1 MKLVATNRKARHD
14 YEILDIFE
22 AGLVLK
28 GSEVKSLRT
37 KNCSI
42 EESFALVENGEVVLY
57 NMHIPEFEKASYFKA
72 EPTRKRK
79 LLLNKKE
86 IKRINGLTMQK
97 GLTIIPLR
105 AYFNDKGF
113 AKMEIAL
120 AKGRKIYDKRKKL
133 HEEITRKEIKFSLN
147 RKNI

>member
-1 MKLVATNRKARHD
+1 
-14 YEILDIFE
+14 
-22 AGLVLK
+22 
-28 GSEVKSLRT
+28 
-37 KNCSI
+37 
-42 EESFALVENGEVVLY
+42 VENGEVVLY